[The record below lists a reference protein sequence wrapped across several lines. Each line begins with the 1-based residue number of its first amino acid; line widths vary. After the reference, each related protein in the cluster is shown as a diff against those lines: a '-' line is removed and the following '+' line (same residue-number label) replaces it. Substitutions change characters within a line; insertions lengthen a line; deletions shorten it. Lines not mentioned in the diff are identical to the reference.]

1 MHIDVFWVFG
11 RKHAAAASAE
21 NMCWMPTFRRHQ
33 HQYIMMWISIMKM
46 DNNRICKRVYQAAKH
61 HAETSGVTNWSLR
74 IRDLLT
80 KCNLGQWWMDNAC
93 KDLNKKECK
102 EMITSILFRLERS
115 EWQNEMLSKPKLRTY
130 RLFKCEYAPE
140 PYINVVTCRAHRA
153 FLAKLRGG
161 SAPLEIETGRYV
173 GTLPHL
179 RVCELC
185 NTGVEDEMHF
195 TLQCAA
201 LC

>member
-1 MHIDVFWVFG
+1 M
-11 RKHAAAASAE
+11 
-21 NMCWMPTFRRHQ
+21 
-33 HQYIMMWISIMKM
+33 
-46 DNNRICKRVYQAAKH
+46 YQAAKH
-61 HAETSGVTNWSLR
+61 HGETSGVTNWSLR

-80 KCNLGQWWMDNAC
+80 KCNLGQWWKDNAC
-93 KDLNKKECK
+93 EDLNKKECK

-173 GTLPHL
+173 GTLPDL
-179 RVCELC
+179 RVCKLS

-195 TLQCAA
+195 TSYRTDVSYAETIITLPCGRMSHTLRQ
-201 LC
+201 